1 MSAVDPAVRPQPLPA
16 RARRAAEALALFA
29 GVPIAHVAFYD
40 HLGSFAP
47 VAAMVAVGV
56 LLLAL
61 TPSFRW
67 RELVQLSSLRGR
79 GGTILAYTLVAAASI
94 FALVLWLIP
103 DFLFGFPQR
112 APTTWALVMVFYP
125 WASVLGQ
132 ELLYRPLFFKRYG
145 DLLPQPWMLVTANA
159 AAFALVHAFY
169 QNPVALGL
177 SFAGGLVFAELYR
190 RTGSFPLLFVLHTIG
205 GWLVFTS
212 GLGIFFYH
220 GAIPG

>member
-1 MSAVDPAVRPQPLPA
+1 MSALDSAVRPQPLPA
-16 RARRAAEALALFA
+16 RARRAVEALALFA
-29 GVPIAHVAFYD
+29 GVPAAHVVFYD
-40 HLGSFAP
+40 QLGTFGP
-47 VAAMVAVGV
+47 VAAMVALGV

-67 RELVQLSSLRGR
+67 RELVQVSTLRGHA
-79 GGTILAYTLVAAASI
+79 GTILAYTAVAAGAI
-94 FALVLWLIP
+94 FALVLWLVP
-103 DFLFGFPQR
+103 YALLSFPQR
-112 APTTWALVMVFYP
+112 APNTWALVMMLYP

-145 DLLPQPWMLVTANA
+145 DLFPQPWMLVAANA
-159 AAFALVHAFY
+159 AAFSLMHAFY

-212 GLGIFFYH
+212 GLGLFFYH